1 MAKRGGMYSANKR
14 KKELKRQK
22 KQEEKRQKRQNKGH
36 SQDSG
41 ASVNPDPPGDT
52 PVETGT

>member
-14 KKELKRQK
+14 KKELKRHK
-22 KQEEKRQKRQNKGH
+22 KQEEKRQRRLNKGH

-41 ASVNPDPPGDT
+41 ASINPEPPGDT